1 MHFSISCDFD
11 GTITLVDTVDAVL
24 ERFAEP
30 EWVDVEAQWQAGRL
44 GSRECLAEQTKLL
57 RVTPDALDSFLDEI
71 EVDPDAKALFDDC
84 VRMGL
89 PISVV
94 SDGYDWAVR
103 RVLARAGIRGV
114 QITANRLIH
123 VGEDR
128 WIARFPYS
136 AQNCGSGVCK
146 CAVVNAKAH
155 LVHIGDGRSDA
166 CVSDKVDLVF
176 AKGKLLDART
186 RAGLPCV
193 GFDRFSEI
201 RAALPEL
208 ARLVTPV
215 EAAAAQ
221 KIA

>member
-1 MHFSISCDFD
+1 MQFSISCDFD

-30 EWVDVEAQWQAGRL
+30 EWEQVEAQWVAGKL

-57 RVTPDALDSFLDEI
+57 RVTPDALDDFLDGI
-71 EVDPDAKALFDDC
+71 EVDPDAKAFFDDC
-84 VRMGL
+84 VGLGL
-89 PISVV
+89 PVSVV

-114 QITANRLIH
+114 PITANRLIH
-123 VGEDR
+123 MGEDR
-128 WIARFPYS
+128 WAARFPFS

-146 CAVVNAKAH
+146 CAVVNAPAQ

-166 CVSDKVDLVF
+166 CVSDMVDLVF
-176 AKGKLLDART
+176 AKGKLLDNRI
-186 RAGLPCV
+186 RAGLPSV
-193 GFDRFSEI
+193 GFERFAEI
-201 RAALPEL
+201 RAMLPNLAALVSAP
-208 ARLVTPV
+208 ATVP
-215 EAAAAQ
+215 AQ